1 MDEVIKSKCQKLIV
15 VVIDFGII
23 FFGYVFFFWDNWV
36 KVLINN
42 WQGGFLFFYK
52 VFIVFLLNSKVEFVV
67 FGFDVEDKY
76 VIMIEGGVYRDYY
89 FFLRFKMIL
98 Y

>member
-1 MDEVIKSKCQKLIV
+1 M
-15 VVIDFGII
+15 
-23 FFGYVFFFWDNWV
+23 
-36 KVLINN
+36 
-42 WQGGFLFFYK
+42 FFYK

-76 VIMIEGGVYRDYY
+76 VIMIESGVYRDYY